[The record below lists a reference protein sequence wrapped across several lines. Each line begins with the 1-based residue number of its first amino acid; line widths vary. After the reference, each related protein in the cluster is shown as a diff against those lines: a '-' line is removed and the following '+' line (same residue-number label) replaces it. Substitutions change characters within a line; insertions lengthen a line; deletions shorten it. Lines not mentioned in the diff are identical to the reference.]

1 MYAVVQLL
9 EQRVLRFASPVITG
23 SDNGPGLRANLT
35 IPYYIKGIMLI
46 EFTLVLLLL
55 SMQIRIR
62 YKELNALIKWIKFK
76 IHDACMSGN
85 PLDRTVFFSL
95 MGHRTPSPCN
105 NCMLGIAHYRTRTYG
120 KTRLART
127 CSSCPQLCRQGHQ
140 TPSLPTEVSLKSHTT
155 GEWRS
160 GFVGLTG
167 DFGGRTHTVNVS
179 NKGGADGR
187 YPAFIPQAELW

>member
-35 IPYYIKGIMLI
+35 IPCYTEDIMLI
-46 EFTLVLLLL
+46 ELTLVLLLP
-55 SMQIRIR
+55 SMLIRIR
-62 YKELNALIKWIKFK
+62 YKELNTLIKWIKFK
-76 IHDACMSGN
+76 IRDACMSGH
-85 PLDRTVFFSL
+85 PLDRTVL
-95 MGHRTPSPCN
+95 LPRMGHRPHPPRN
-105 NCMLGIAHYRTRTYG
+105 KCMLGIAHYGIRTYG

-127 CSSCPQLCRQGHQ
+127 CCSCPRLCRQGHQ
-140 TPSLPTEVSLKSHTT
+140 PPSLPIEVSYSSSLTQQ
-155 GEWRS
+155 GS
-160 GFVGLTG
+160 GFVCLTG

-179 NKGGADGR
+179 NKGGTDGR

>member
-9 EQRVLRFASPVITG
+9 EQRVLRFASLVITG

-46 EFTLVLLLL
+46 EFALVLLLL
-55 SMQIRIR
+55 SMRIRIR
-62 YKELNALIKWIKFK
+62 YKELNALIKWIKSK

-127 CSSCPQLCRQGHQ
+127 CCSCPRLCRQGHQ
-140 TPSLPTEVSLKSHTT
+140 TPSLPIEVSYSSSLTQQ
-155 GEWRS
+155 GS
-160 GFVGLTG
+160 GFVCLTG

-179 NKGGADGR
+179 NKGGTDGR